1 MNDYERESLLA
12 EMLSSGQRRR
22 QLIRNLNTMLPTGR
36 NRWFQSQTNAHRAAQ
51 TTARRLTQRTGRPF
65 AVRHH
70 VYQPLRLRHYHL
82 ATPDGRPVRLRFF
95 YGVIETLLE
104 AEMDSELGGLVSALA
119 SGAKVASAIGKGAR
133 VLGTVGKGARVLGT
147 VGRGVRTASTVA
159 RGARAAAQVG
169 RGVRAASTVA
179 RGARTAARVGR
190 GVKTASRV
198 GRGLGSVGKMGRS
211 LSGVRRAASTART
224 VGKVNR
230 PIKIVRGPGGLP
242 VIRSAGTGVKILKS
256 PRFAPSRYG
265 GRQITPTDVPRSRP
279 KGYRRPAKAARQLAT
294 GQKQRVA
301 DSAWKDFLRKRR
313 AYVKRLRARK
323 GEDIHHAIERQVLTR
338 YPGVFNQREINDFGN
353 MRGIPT
359 ENAGL
364 KQLHNRSIRDQWDY
378 HYRKLD
384 ATIVE
389 NGLEPGTPEYNQF
402 VRDYLSA
409 ARDEIDYTIGQF
421 FTEQRRA
428 GDD

>member
-1 MNDYERESLLA
+1 
-12 EMLSSGQRRR
+12 
-22 QLIRNLNTMLPTGR
+22 
-36 NRWFQSQTNAHRAAQ
+36 
-51 TTARRLTQRTGRPF
+51 
-65 AVRHH
+65 
-70 VYQPLRLRHYHL
+70 
-82 ATPDGRPVRLRFF
+82 
-95 YGVIETLLE
+95 
-104 AEMDSELGGLVSALA
+104 
-119 SGAKVASAIGKGAR
+119 
-133 VLGTVGKGARVLGT
+133 
-147 VGRGVRTASTVA
+147 
-159 RGARAAAQVG
+159 
-169 RGVRAASTVA
+169 
-179 RGARTAARVGR
+179 
-190 GVKTASRV
+190 
-198 GRGLGSVGKMGRS
+198 MGRS